1 MFEVSVQATFAA
13 AHQLRNYK
21 GKCENL
27 HGHNYRVEVTVEGEE
42 LNMTGL
48 VADFVDIKRLMR
60 DVVDKLDH
68 TYLNEVPPFDVWNPS
83 AENIALYFCQE
94 VQKGVFEEGVRVASV
109 KVWETDTSVA
119 VYRPPV

>member
-1 MFEVSVQATFAA
+1 MFEVSVTQTFAA

-27 HGHNYRVEVTVEGEE
+27 HGHNYRVEVTIEGEE
-42 LNMTGL
+42 LNAIGL
-48 VADFVDIKRLMR
+48 VADFADVKRLMKQ
-60 DVVDKLDH
+60 VVDQLDH

-83 AENIALYFCQE
+83 AENIALYFFQQ
-94 VQKGVFEEGVRVASV
+94 VQPGLEETVRVSQV

-119 VYRPPV
+119 VYRPPK